1 MLIALL
7 ATLMFFAMLAATF
20 NAMRKEMSEARIV
33 VDQQRRPA
41 SRPRTGTAFGTRP
54 W

>member
-7 ATLMFFAMLAATF
+7 ATIMFFAMLAATF
-20 NAMRKEMSEARIV
+20 TALRSETSEQPIRVEVRNHRA
-33 VDQQRRPA
+33 DLQRRR
-41 SRPRTGTAFGTRP
+41 SRR

>member
-20 NAMRKEMSEARIV
+20 NAMRKEMSEARIFIKH
-33 VDQQRRPA
+33 QRPLTRPQRPA
-41 SRPRTGTAFGTRP
+41 SFGTRP

>member
-7 ATLMFFAMLAATF
+7 ATLMFFAMLVATF
-20 NAMRKEMSEARIV
+20 TAMRSEMSEQPIRVKVRNRPI
-33 VDQQRRPA
+33 DPKQHHRRP
-41 SRPRTGTAFGTRP
+41 